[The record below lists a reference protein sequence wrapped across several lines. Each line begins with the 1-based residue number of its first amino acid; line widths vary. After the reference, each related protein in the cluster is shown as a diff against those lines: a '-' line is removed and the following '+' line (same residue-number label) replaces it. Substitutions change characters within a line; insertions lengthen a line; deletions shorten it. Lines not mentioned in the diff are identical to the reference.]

1 MLRRTLHPRRRRLRR
16 VRRRPRL
23 VKPPDPARSPLLLP
37 NPLQRKSP
45 CLKSQCRKSQC
56 LKSPCRKSPCPK
68 SQCLKSQCLSSP
80 RARGCS

>member
-45 CLKSQCRKSQC
+45 CLKSPCLKSQC
-56 LKSPCRKSPCPK
+56 RK